1 MVVSL
6 PPPFVCVSPCVC
18 TATLVR
24 GQQVCVG
31 SPRSNG
37 INLLQAAARVHPLG
51 DKLSQTQLTK
61 ANRQLTFGSNKPLNE
76 AVLRQINLL
85 VTADL
90 RSNLVVDFYC
100 TPSAASSIIAFLTSG
115 QLERPQDVCRF
126 RSLARSSNYAADLV

>member
-6 PPPFVCVSPCVC
+6 PPSICVC
-18 TATLVR
+18 LSLCLHSNPRPRPTSLR
-24 GQQVCVG
+24 GL
-31 SPRSNG
+31 PRSNG